1 MLRVAPGWRGIS
13 LRCLTEDRELD
24 PTRFDDLGR
33 SLANSSRR
41 SLLGFL
47 AVLPAAGAALVIEDA
62 AARRQRGRVGA
73 EHWRKRIS
81 TYCLNGETIRR
92 YRRKQATLLAAGAT
106 LGRCQPQTCAA
117 TCTSGCCAGE
127 TCQPGSSSQACG
139 SGGGACATCSAE
151 QVCRDQACGPLCL
164 PLGATCNPSGE
175 NACCSGVCC
184 GNQGNPVCCQPT

>member
-73 EHWRKRIS
+73 EHWRKRMS

-92 YRRKQATLLAAGAT
+92 YRRKQEKLLAMGAT
-106 LGRCQPQTCAA
+106 LGRCQPQPPPPPPLCADSCAGCCTGETCLPGNTLTVCGSTGDTCAA
-117 TCTSGCCAGE
+117 CGDG
-127 TCQPGSSSQACG
+127 QACQG
-139 SGGGACATCSAE
+139 RCCTPNGG
-151 QVCRDQACGPLCL
+151 VCDLQDPG
-164 PLGATCNPSGE
+164 
-175 NACCSGVCC
+175 ACCSLTCFAGQPNFC
-184 GNQGNPVCCQPT
+184 G